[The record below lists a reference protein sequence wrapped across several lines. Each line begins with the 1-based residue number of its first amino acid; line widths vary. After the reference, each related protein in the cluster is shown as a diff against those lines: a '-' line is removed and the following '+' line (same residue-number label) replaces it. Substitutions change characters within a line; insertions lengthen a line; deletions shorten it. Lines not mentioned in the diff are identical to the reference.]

1 MAISNISL
9 TAGMRSNLLTLQQ
22 TDSLLTRTQ
31 NRLATGKKVNSA
43 LDNAQSFFAASA
55 NENRASALD
64 ARKDGMGQAVSA
76 VKAADVGI
84 TAINS
89 LIDQAKGILQ
99 TAAGTVGTTAAQ
111 TADDTALIAQYNEII
126 SQIDNIVADSGYQG
140 TNLLESATTLT
151 VNFNEDASNKMSIS
165 GFDASATGL
174 SLDGTSTTVAT
185 TADIASATKITAAV
199 TKLDAAKLTL
209 EAKST
214 GLSGNLGIINAR
226 QEFTSAMI
234 NTLQEGAGKL
244 TLADNNE
251 EGANMLALQT
261 RQQLGTISL
270 SLANQSNQAVLRLF

>member
-1 MAISNISL
+1 MAMNISIS
-9 TAGMRSNLLTLQQ
+9 AGMRANLLTLQQ

-31 NRLATGKKVNSA
+31 NRLATGNKVNSA
-43 LDNAQSFFAASA
+43 LDNAQSFFAAAA
-55 NENRASALD
+55 NNNRASALD
-64 ARKDGMGQAVSA
+64 ARKDGMGQAVST
-76 VKAADVGI
+76 VKAADNGI
-84 TAINS
+84 SAINS

>member
-9 TAGMRSNLLTLQQ
+9 SSGMRSNLLTLQK
-22 TDSLLTRTQ
+22 TDSLLSMTQ

-55 NENRASALD
+55 NNGRASALD
-64 ARKDGMGQAVSA
+64 GRKDGMGQAVSA
-76 VKAADVGI
+76 VKAADNGI

-99 TAAGTVGTTAAQ
+99 TAAGTVGTSAAQ
-111 TADDTALIAQYNEII
+111 TADDAALSKQYNEII
-126 SQIDNIVADSGYQG
+126 SQIDKIVSDSGYQG
-140 TNLLESATTLT
+140 TNLLKSTTTLT
-151 VNFNEDASNKMSIS
+151 VSFNENASNKMDIK
-165 GFDASATGL
+165 GFDGSATGL
-174 SLDGTSTTVAT
+174 SLLAADTTVGT
-185 TADIASATKITAAV
+185 TADIASATKLTAAV
-199 TKLDAAKLTL
+199 TKLDEAKLTL
-209 EAKST
+209 QAQST

-234 NTLQEGAGKL
+234 NTLQEGADKL

-270 SLANQSNQAVLRLF
+270 GLANESNQAVLRLF